1 MRFTFARSNSHS
13 SERRRK
19 KDFERDKSV
28 ENSAPPRTFVA
39 LEESKKCTY
48 TCKRKVSTENIQIS
62 RFIPI
67 VDIISEGCMSMKI
80 RESEIPQR
88 HQHLELSKVKGIV

>member
-1 MRFTFARSNSHS
+1 MHIYMYI
-13 SERRRK
+13 
-19 KDFERDKSV
+19 
-28 ENSAPPRTFVA
+28 ENSQ
-39 LEESKKCTY
+39 
-48 TCKRKVSTENIQIS
+48 VSTENIQIS

-67 VDIISEGCMSMKI
+67 VDIISEGSMSMKI